1 MNNLLILPV
10 IVPLVAG
17 LVMVVFRKHINFQ
30 KIMGLLAMLFTGSVA
45 IMLARKVKADG
56 IQILQLGGWQAP
68 YGISFVAD
76 MFAAILLIMTAFVGF
91 CCLLYAFRTMGVQ
104 KEKHFVYPFFL
115 FLISGVNGSFLT
127 GDIFNLF
134 VCFELMLMSSY
145 ALITLGGGKRQ
156 LRESIKYILLNVIS
170 SFFFLVAVAYLYAV
184 TGTLNMADLSVRV
197 SEIGQDGL
205 LTTVAILLMM
215 VFSLKAGLLLFYW
228 LPGSYSVPPT
238 AVAAIFSALLTKV
251 GIYAIFR
258 MFTLI
263 FYHEPAITHQLLG
276 ILGAATMVLGAVGA
290 VSRWDIQGILTYNV
304 IVSVGLI
311 VAGLAS
317 FTLEGITGSVF
328 YLIHDINIKGL
339 IFLAGGTIIYLTGT
353 GKLKEIS
360 GLIRTH
366 PFLGWIFFLAC
377 LSLAGIPPLSG
388 FLGKVLITQG
398 TFEADM
404 YWLGATGLISSLLV
418 LYSVMKIF
426 MNAFWGETHLS
437 EDMEKGSTKGVI
449 IPITLMAIMTVFLGL
464 GAETIQAYIN
474 IAAESLLDPQLYVDA
489 VLKK

>member
-1 MNNLLILPV
+1 
-10 IVPLVAG
+10 
-17 LVMVVFRKHINFQ
+17 
-30 KIMGLLAMLFTGSVA
+30 
-45 IMLARKVKADG
+45 
-56 IQILQLGGWQAP
+56 
-68 YGISFVAD
+68 
-76 MFAAILLIMTAFVGF
+76 
-91 CCLLYAFRTMGVQ
+91 
-104 KEKHFVYPFFL
+104 
-115 FLISGVNGSFLT
+115 
-127 GDIFNLF
+127 
-134 VCFELMLMSSY
+134 
-145 ALITLGGGKRQ
+145 
-156 LRESIKYILLNVIS
+156 
-170 SFFFLVAVAYLYAV
+170 
-184 TGTLNMADLSVRV
+184 MADLSVRV

-205 LTTVAILLMM
+205 LTTVSILLLM

-366 PFLGWIFFLAC
+366 PFLGWMFFLAC

-398 TFEADM
+398 TFDADM

-437 EDMEKGSTKGVI
+437 EEMEKGSTKGVI
-449 IPITLMAIMTVFLGL
+449 IPITLMAMMTVFLGL
-464 GAETIQAYIN
+464 GAETIQAYIK

>member
-30 KIMGLLAMLFTGSVA
+30 KIIGLLSMLFIGSVA
-45 IMLARKVKADG
+45 IMLARTVKADG
-56 IQILQLGGWQAP
+56 IQVLQLGGWQAP
-68 YGISFVAD
+68 YGISFVTD
-76 MFAAILLIMTAFVGF
+76 MFAAILLIMTAFVSF
-91 CCLLYAFRTMGVQ
+91 CCLLYAFRTIGVQ
-104 KEKHFVYPFFL
+104 KEKHFVYPFFM

-317 FTLEGITGSVF
+317 FTLDGVTGAVF

-366 PFLGWIFFLAC
+366 PFLGWMFFLAC

-388 FLGKVLITQG
+388 FLGKVLITRG

-404 YWLGATGLISSLLV
+404 YWLGATGLIASLLV
-418 LYSVMKIF
+418 LYSVVKIF

-437 EDMEKGSTKGVI
+437 EEMEKGSTKGVI
-449 IPITLMAIMTVFLGL
+449 IPITLMAMMTVFLGL
-464 GAETIQAYIN
+464 GAETIQAYIK